1 MKYDSKTNRVTVL
14 QSDITYPNGVAI
26 SAVRTHLVVALTE
39 SCKLMRYW
47 IKGLKAGT
55 SEHLA
60 DLSSYPDNVRADM
73 KDNFW
78 VALQREKMELTF
90 GPDNHLLA
98 VRISVDGKIVQTMR
112 GLKSVRPTE
121 VMKREGGELYMGSVE
136 LPYVR
141 AVSEY
146 DLKKTK

>member
-112 GLKSVRPTE
+112 G
-121 VMKREGGELYMGSVE
+121 RET
-136 LPYVR
+136 
-141 AVSEY
+141 
-146 DLKKTK
+146 D